1 MLNNNNNNNNNNNL
15 FILDYIKTLNA
26 LTKIVITQDQG
37 SFTLINFN
45 VKAKQKKQDLHA

>member
-37 SFTLINFN
+37 SFNYTNQF
-45 VKAKQKKQDLHA
+45 QRES